1 MEEPWASYIL
11 RAKDPGEGR
20 VTDSETTLPPRRWRI
35 HRREAG
41 QEEAKVKGDK
51 VGQ

>member
-11 RAKDPGEGR
+11 RAKTQVRGGSLIVRP
-20 VTDSETTLPPRRWRI
+20 PPRRWRI

-41 QEEAKVKGDK
+41 QEETKVEGDR